1 MAVTLG
7 TLAALVQGELR
18 GDPLHVIS
26 GHAGVDGA
34 GPDDITFAGDERWRA
49 KLAASKAGA
58 AVLASVV
65 PGFAGAMI
73 LTAEPQLAFA
83 RIVQHLVAAGK
94 PPAGV
99 HASAVLGTGAVVAA
113 DAHVGPLVCVGEGAE
128 IGPGCVVHAGA
139 VIGPR
144 VRIGSDCVIHARVV
158 LEHDVLLGNRVT
170 VHAGTVIGSDGFG
183 YATDKQG
190 RHVKV
195 PQTGTV
201 IIEDDVEIGS
211 CVCVDRARFDAT
223 RIRRGTKIDNLVQI
237 AHNVDVGEDCLLVA
251 LVGIAGSTKL
261 GNRVVLGGHV
271 GVAGHL
277 TLGPGAQVAAYSG
290 ITADLEGNA
299 QYLGLPAIPLTDG
312 LRVRAVQKRLP
323 ELFRRVS
330 ALERRSGAEE
340 VP

>member
-1 MAVTLG
+1 MAATLG
-7 TLAALVQGELR
+7 TLAALVHGDLR
-18 GDPLHVIS
+18 GDPTRVIS
-26 GHAGVDGA
+26 GHAGIDGA
-34 GPDDITFAGDERWRA
+34 GAGDITFAGDERWRA

-58 AVLASVV
+58 AVLASPV

-83 RIVQHLVAAGK
+83 RIVQHLVAAAK

-99 HASAVLGTGAVVAA
+99 HPSAVVAA
-113 DAHVGPLVCVGEGAE
+113 GAIIAADAHIGPLVSVGEGAE
-128 IGPGCVVHAGA
+128 IGPGTVVHAGA
-139 VIGPR
+139 VVGVG
-144 VRIGSDCVIHARVV
+144 VRIGRDSVIHARVV
-158 LEHDVLLGNRVT
+158 LEHDVVLGERVT
-170 VHAGTVIGSDGFG
+170 IHAGTVIGSDGFG

-237 AHNVDVGEDCLLVA
+237 AHNVEVGEDCLLVA

-261 GNRVVLGGHV
+261 GDRVVLGGHV
-271 GVAGHL
+271 GVGGHI
-277 TLGPGAQVAAYSG
+277 TIAAGAQVAAYSG

-299 QYLGLPAIPLTDG
+299 RYLGLPAIPLADG
-312 LRVRAVQKRLP
+312 LRVRVVQKRLP

-330 ALERRSGAEE
+330 ALERRFGAEE